1 MVHIT
6 GLKLYFM
13 LKEGCGLDIVF
24 GAGLWSIYMYRCR
37 LMVHITGLKLYF
49 MLKEGVGWISG
60 LVPSYGPYTCIGV
73 VGEPLR
79 APSKL

>member
-1 MVHIT
+1 MYYV
-6 GLKLYFM
+6 

-24 GAGLWSIYMYRCR
+24 GGVLWSIYMYRCR
-37 LMVHITGLKLYF
+37 LMVHITGLKFYF

-73 VGEPLR
+73 VGEPLI